1 MERLKNMSL
10 KKSFFLFTF
19 LSLFLSL
26 ILVTVIFMTC
36 SHIRSKYP
44 SGGITYSMGEPVVQN
59 VEKPTAEQMLLLQA
73 LSCIQIL
80 SCILLPVGGLI
91 IADVLFYR
99 FKCKIPIEI
108 LQDGV
113 KRIENRNL
121 DFSIPVNSGDELG
134 QLLAA
139 FETMRKE
146 LLKSNQEMW
155 RQAEERK
162 RLNAAF
168 SHDLRNPVTV
178 LKGTVKLLR
187 QDIHDDQ
194 ALDRMENYTLRI
206 EQYVEAM
213 SGIQRLEQL
222 PIQKKETSLSLLKKE
237 LTDTARLLAPFLSSS
252 VTILDQIPH
261 TDSETTDFC
270 ENNGTAV
277 SLDHGLFLTV
287 AENLIG
293 NAARFARQK
302 LLISLEVKNFSENF
316 LILSVTDD
324 GPGYPEN
331 LIRKGP
337 KPFGKTEENSSH
349 FGMGLYSSQMICT
362 KHGGK
367 LVLDNKDGSGASAA
381 AYFQI

>member
-10 KKSFFLFTF
+10 KKSFFLVTF

-26 ILVTVIFMTC
+26 ILVTAIWMTC
-36 SHIRSKYP
+36 SRIQSKYP
-44 SGGITYSMGEPVVQN
+44 SDSITYSMGEPVIQN
-59 VEKPTAEQMLLLQA
+59 VEEPTAKQRLLLQT

-80 SCILLPVGGLI
+80 SCILLPVGSLI

-113 KRIENRNL
+113 KRIENRDL
-121 DFSIPVNSGDELG
+121 DFSIPVISGDELG

-146 LLKSNQEMW
+146 LLKSNQEIW

-187 QDIHDDQ
+187 QDIHDGQ

-252 VTILDQIPH
+252 VTVPGQKPH
-261 TDSETTDFC
+261 TDNETTEFF
-270 ENNGTAV
+270 ENKEGSV

-302 LLISLEVKNFSENF
+302 LLISLEVKKFPENF

-331 LIRKGP
+331 LIQKGP
-337 KPFGKTEENSSH
+337 KPFGKTEENPSH

-367 LVLDNKDGSGASAA
+367 LVLDNKDGSGASAT
-381 AYFQI
+381 AYFEI

>member
-26 ILVTVIFMTC
+26 ILVTAIFMTC

-59 VEKPTAEQMLLLQA
+59 VEKPTAEQMLLLQT

-99 FKCKIPIEI
+99 FKYKIPIEI

-113 KRIENRNL
+113 KRIENRDL
-121 DFSIPVNSGDELG
+121 DFSIPVVSGDELG

-222 PIQKKETSLSLLKKE
+222 PIQKKETSLSFFIRYGLRP
-237 LTDTARLLAPFLSSS
+237 DTPYRQRDHRLL
-252 VTILDQIPH
+252 
-261 TDSETTDFC
+261 
-270 ENNGTAV
+270 
-277 SLDHGLFLTV
+277 
-287 AENLIG
+287 
-293 NAARFARQK
+293 
-302 LLISLEVKNFSENF
+302 
-316 LILSVTDD
+316 
-324 GPGYPEN
+324 
-331 LIRKGP
+331 RK
-337 KPFGKTEENSSH
+337 
-349 FGMGLYSSQMICT
+349 
-362 KHGGK
+362 
-367 LVLDNKDGSGASAA
+367 
-381 AYFQI
+381 